1 MSDRV
6 IVTRVDALAA
16 VLARLDAAAAPFG
29 WRVIAPTDA
38 AGLEARAQADVAAYR
53 LPRPLVVLVD
63 AGAVSDAAGD
73 GAPSDTAPVDTA
85 RMLHRTPVEGAVADD
100 SRRRPAR

>member
-38 AGLEARAQADVAAYR
+38 AGLEARARADVAAFR
-53 LPRPLVVLVD
+53 LPRPVVVRFEM
-63 AGAVSDAAGD
+63 AGEVAGD
-73 GAPSDTAPVDTA
+73 AVPVDTV
-85 RMLHRTPVEGAVADD
+85 RMLQRTPVEGVVADEVR
-100 SRRRPAR
+100 SHLGR